1 MNIKAV
7 FFDIDGTFYDHTTNR
22 VLPSTKEAVRKLKEQ
37 GIKVALCSGRPLQL
51 AAELPVFDEF
61 CWDGFIGGSGIS
73 VYDENRE
80 LIWENAFTEDQLK
93 KLFAIAEK
101 HELPLYVNG
110 EKTFLTRPLPAKKE
124 FVLELFHLGVPEI
137 RSWNHE
143 RVDVLSIFENRDY
156 DFRMFQTVENI
167 RMQPSC
173 DYIMDILKKDTC
185 KATGI
190 KQLMAYWGLENE
202 AYMAFGDSMNDCE
215 MLQEAAVGVAM
226 GNAMDAVKAYADHI
240 CGSSDT
246 PAIHNTLQA
255 YGLIH

>member
-1 MNIKAV
+1 MSQSITRN
-7 FFDIDGTFYDHTTNR
+7 H
-22 VLPSTKEAVRKLKEQ
+22 
-37 GIKVALCSGRPLQL
+37 
-51 AAELPVFDEF
+51 FDEWMMPVYAPAAF
-61 CWDGFIGGSGIS
+61 IPVRGAGSRLWDQQGKEYIDFAGGIAVLNTGHLHPQVVSA
-73 VYDENRE
+73 V
-80 LIWENAFTEDQLK
+80 EDQLK

-124 FVLELFHLGVPEI
+124 FVLDLFHLGVPEI

-246 PAIHNTLQA
+246 PAIHDTLQA

>member
-1 MNIKAV
+1 M
-7 FFDIDGTFYDHTTNR
+7 
-22 VLPSTKEAVRKLKEQ
+22 
-37 GIKVALCSGRPLQL
+37 
-51 AAELPVFDEF
+51 
-61 CWDGFIGGSGIS
+61 
-73 VYDENRE
+73 
-80 LIWENAFTEDQLK
+80 
-93 KLFAIAEK
+93 
-101 HELPLYVNG
+101 
-110 EKTFLTRPLPAKKE
+110 
-124 FVLELFHLGVPEI
+124 
-137 RSWNHE
+137 
-143 RVDVLSIFENRDY
+143 DVLSIFENRDY